1 MKNKIYP
8 REGDR
13 QTVYLKEVVCDPN
26 IEVGE
31 WTIYNDFAAD
41 PVDFERNNVLYHYPV
56 NGDRLVIG
64 KFCSLACGAR
74 FLFNSANH
82 TLKSL
87 STYPFP
93 IFWGEEWGIDKS
105 EVASAWATT
114 TFSAY
119 SRLQRTAAL
128 NGLFLKTMIL
138 SRTESM
144 TSQEVWHTLKP
155 IFNTKETKS

>member
-13 QTVYLKEVVCDPN
+13 QTVYLKEVVSDPN

-64 KFCSLACGAR
+64 KFCSGLRRAVPLQQRQPYAQIAV
-74 FLFNSANH
+74 L
-82 TLKSL
+82 L
-87 STYPFP
+87 SVPDLL
-93 IFWGEEWGIDKS
+93 GRG
-105 EVASAWATT
+105 VGH
-114 TFSAY
+114 
-119 SRLQRTAAL
+119 RQVGG
-128 NGLFLKTMIL
+128 GLGVGQPG
-138 SRTESM
+138 RHRCR
-144 TSQEVWHTLKP
+144 Q
-155 IFNTKETKS
+155 

>member
-13 QTVYLKEVVCDPN
+13 QTVYLKEVVSDPN

-82 TLKSL
+82 L
-87 STYPFP
+87 
-93 IFWGEEWGIDKS
+93 GRG
-105 EVASAWATT
+105 VGH
-114 TFSAY
+114 
-119 SRLQRTAAL
+119 RQVGG
-128 NGLFLKTMIL
+128 GLGVGQPG
-138 SRTESM
+138 RHRCR
-144 TSQEVWHTLKP
+144 Q
-155 IFNTKETKS
+155 

>member
-64 KFCSLACGAR
+64 KFCSLACRAVPLQQR
-74 FLFNSANH
+74 QPYAQIAVHLSVPDFLGRGVGHRQVGGGFGVGQPGRH
-82 TLKSL
+82 
-87 STYPFP
+87 
-93 IFWGEEWGIDKS
+93 
-105 EVASAWATT
+105 
-114 TFSAY
+114 
-119 SRLQRTAAL
+119 RCRQ
-128 NGLFLKTMIL
+128 
-138 SRTESM
+138 
-144 TSQEVWHTLKP
+144 
-155 IFNTKETKS
+155 